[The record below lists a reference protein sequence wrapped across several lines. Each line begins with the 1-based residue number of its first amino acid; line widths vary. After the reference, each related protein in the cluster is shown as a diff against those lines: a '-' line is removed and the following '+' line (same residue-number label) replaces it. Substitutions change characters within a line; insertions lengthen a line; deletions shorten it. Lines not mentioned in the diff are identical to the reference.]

1 MNDLALLLA
10 GDLETYTGLEAA
22 VTFGEPADPTGT
34 GCELIKVWVVSVQ
47 PRDTDPQ
54 ICTTLS
60 RLTLAFRLYSC
71 YPVQERDLTVTQ
83 EESAALT
90 LYTIGRAVWC
100 GLVDDKDT
108 GLLMGIGECK
118 RITLS
123 PMVTDPPRGGVASM
137 TGTLTVDYD
146 CPSS

>member
-47 PRDTDPQ
+47 PREHRPANLY
-54 ICTTLS
+54 TLS

-71 YPVQERDLTVTQ
+71 YPVQERDLTAAQ
-83 EESAALT
+83 EESAALDP
-90 LYTIGRAVWC
+90 LHDRAG
-100 GLVDDKDT
+100 GLVRPRRRQ
-108 GLLMGIGECK
+108 GH
-118 RITLS
+118 RIADGDRRVQADHPL
-123 PMVTDPPRGGVASM
+123 PNGH
-137 TGTLTVDYD
+137 
-146 CPSS
+146 